1 MLKDFQKLSKEKRQ
15 YEEMVS
21 ENILFTEQ
29 NANYKNE
36 NEQFDHYKE
45 DFDNLTKWEDVSKAS
60 IKVCQNTIFLKQKY
74 KKCFVNLLFITE

>member
-1 MLKDFQKLSKEKRQ
+1 MKRLSTEPVFNNLLTDHSLPGDLKIVERFPKVIKRKRQ

-45 DFDNLTKWEDVSKAS
+45 DFDNLTK
-60 IKVCQNTIFLKQKY
+60 
-74 KKCFVNLLFITE
+74 